1 MPRKRDSNLVITIAA
16 LSAVGIILAFFNSP
30 TTSLNDSP
38 SIRSKRAA
46 LEPVLEEADP
56 EDWGFDQS
64 CDACVSDD
72 ECNCDDVDAKAY
84 ESDEE
89 PSTRA
94 RGRKP
99 VKDVDVE
106 STQAIAA
113 LEDRFNK
120 QVNLAEM
127 TNSAGAGVYKTK
139 AYAEPGIDDVS
150 QAVMEHIESLTGVQC
165 NKKLTTSLPQI
176 SGTIGSV
183 YIAWPGSISLFGKDK
198 AGLNKQYMEF
208 ANSMYDKLQGI
219 SSKTKVYAG
228 SHTMAASKFKEV
240 TKRSPV
246 NSASWPLKASM
257 NIGQPQWSLITPSF
271 LKKINPQG
279 QSVNSGNRCFFFW
292 IIHDIA
298 RDYRQV
304 IEGSID
310 FDSFGA
316 QCTIYPI
323 FIKPSAQSAEIADH
337 LIPMMIKGTDANTV
351 VNSDL
356 QGYQIINYD
365 DGEPL
370 FTDAVFDQIFS
381 YMCVVEHN
389 ALCRCQTK
397 GWLPKAPKDDKV
409 EAFKEA
415 KEDEPKVTDKPE
427 EDDDEDD
434 GPTTEAPTT
443 STNDDTTTTRI
454 EFDPIDS
461 CCGRHPFNSE
471 KFDVNT
477 HICCEYVNR
486 EPHVGETC

>member
-1 MPRKRDSNLVITIAA
+1 MSRKRDNNLVITIAA
-16 LSAVGIILAFFNSP
+16 LAAVGIILAFFNSP
-30 TTSLNDSP
+30 TTTLNDSP

-46 LEPVLEEADP
+46 VEEPVDSD
-56 EDWGFDQS
+56 DWGFDQS

-72 ECNCDDVDAKAY
+72 ECNCDGVDAKAY
-84 ESDEE
+84 SDDE

-94 RGRKP
+94 RGKKP
-99 VKDVDVE
+99 TKDVDVE
-106 STQAIAA
+106 STQARAA

-127 TNSAGAGVYKTK
+127 TNSAGAGIYKTK
-139 AYAEPGIDDVS
+139 AYPEPEKDDDS

-165 NKKLTTSLPQI
+165 NSKLSAGLPQV

-198 AGLNKQYMEF
+198 AGLNNQYMEF
-208 ANSMYDKLQGI
+208 ANGMYEKLQGI

-228 SHTMAASKFKEV
+228 AHTMAASKFKEV
-240 TKRSPV
+240 TRRTPV
-246 NSASWPLKASM
+246 NVESWPLKASM
-257 NIGQPQWSLITPSF
+257 NIGQPQWGLITPTF

-310 FDSFGA
+310 FESFGA

-323 FIKPSAQSAEIADH
+323 FIKPSSMSNELVDH
-337 LIPMMIKGTDANTV
+337 LVPMMIKGTDSVSV

-356 QGYQIINYD
+356 QGFQVLNYN

-370 FTDAVFDQIFS
+370 FTESVFDQMFS

-397 GWLPKAPKDDKV
+397 GWSPKEPKAPKEQV
-409 EAFKEA
+409 FKEA
-415 KEDEPKVTDKPE
+415 KVKEPKVTDEPE
-427 EDDDEDD
+427 EEEE
-434 GPTTEAPTT
+434 TTEAPTT
-443 STNDDTTTTRI
+443 EATTTSTNEDTTTTKI

-461 CCGRHPFNSE
+461 CCGRHPFSSQ

-477 HICCEYVNR
+477 HICCEYVNS
-486 EPHVGETC
+486 EPRVGESC